1 VPDPT
6 PPPPLAPAATGIAG
20 FAGRFTRGPLGTVVH
35 VESRQQL
42 IEVFGPPRDD
52 GVCVLAVDQYL
63 RNGGTRARVVRTE
76 DGALAPATVS
86 GGVDALVA
94 SEADLIALPD
104 AAALAP
110 DDAAAVYVAAAR
122 SCGPTGSF
130 LLVDPPASLTTPQA
144 LHGWAT
150 RPELRTPDAALYAPG
165 VEIDDPWTGRPRT
178 VPASGSV
185 AGVVARTDQ
194 TSGVWKAPA
203 GREASLRDVTGL
215 GTSFTA
221 RDQELLNPVGV
232 NLLRTFTGVAGPVV
246 WGSRTLAPP
255 GDVEGRYV
263 PVRRTTSLLRRSLE
277 RGLTWTAGR
286 ANDEVLWRQVR
297 SAAEGLLHEWWR
309 HGAFPAD
316 RPEHAYLVR
325 CGLGETMTE
334 ADVVTGDVHV
344 LVGVALVKPAEFT
357 MVAVRASTRPG
368 EAGPDGVAGDEVV
381 VRRLPAGRRLA
392 DLPLPRGEAAALR
405 RLVDGV
411 QRREHRPSIGRRPS
425 RPVERRRRGPRV
437 AVPLDGGG
445 ADGTVPR
452 ALAAE
457 LDREVLRVDLG
468 ELVSRYADAT
478 ESNLGRLL
486 DRLTDTGAVLFFDE
500 ADALFGRRT
509 EVRDAHDRAAA
520 VGRLR
525 GWLASHPGFVVFAV
539 SDPALVRRAG
549 VDIDAALVTTVP

>member
-6 PPPPLAPAATGIAG
+6 SPPPVAPAASGIAG

-35 VESRQQL
+35 VESRPQL
-42 IEVFGPPRDD
+42 IEVFGPPLDD

-63 RNGGTRARVVRTE
+63 RNGGTRARVLRTE
-76 DGALAPATVS
+76 EGALTPTSVATAT
-86 GGVDALVA
+86 DALLA
-94 SEADLIALPD
+94 SGADLIAIPD
-104 AAALAP
+104 AATLAP
-110 DDAAAVYVAAAR
+110 DEAAAVYVEAAR
-122 SCGPTGSF
+122 SCGPSGAF
-130 LLVDPPASLTTPQA
+130 VLVDPPTSLTTPQA

-165 VEIDDPWTGRPRT
+165 VEVEDPWTGRPRT

-194 TSGVWKAPA
+194 TLGVWKAPA
-203 GREASLRDVTGL
+203 GREARLRDVVGVA
-215 GTSFTA
+215 TSYTA

-232 NLLRTFTGVAGPVV
+232 NLLRSFVGVAGPLV

-255 GDVEGRYV
+255 ADVERRSV

-286 ANDEVLWRQVR
+286 TNDEVLWRQVR
-297 SAAEGLLHEWWR
+297 VAAEGLLDEWWR
-309 HGAFPAD
+309 QGAFTAD
-316 RPEHAYLVR
+316 RPDHACFVR

-334 ADVVTGDVHV
+334 EDVVAGDVHV
-344 LVGVALVKPAEFT
+344 LVGVALVRPAEFT
-357 MVAVRASTRPG
+357 LVSVRASTRPDD
-368 EAGPDGVAGDEVV
+368 AGTEGVGSDDTI
-381 VRRLPAGRRLA
+381 VRRLTAGPRLD
-392 DLPLPRGEAAALR
+392 DLSLPRHEVAALR
-405 RLVDGV
+405 RVVDGA
-411 QRREHRPSIGRRPS
+411 RRGEHRRPAARRPS
-425 RPVERRRRGPRV
+425 RPVARRRRGPRV
-437 AVPLDGGG
+437 AVPFDGGS
-445 ADGTVPR
+445 ASDTVPR

-457 LDREVLRVDLG
+457 LGREVLRVDLG
-468 ELVSRYADAT
+468 RLVSRYLDET
-478 ESNLGRLL
+478 EPNLGRLL

-525 GWLASHPGFVVFAV
+525 GWLASHPGVAVFAV
-539 SDPALVRRAG
+539 TDPALVRRAG
-549 VDIDAALVTTVP
+549 IDIDAVLVTPAR